1 MRHSLWGV
9 YQHTHP
15 RQSSPRNGVFHTKA
29 RCILFPS
36 KPTLA
41 EKDFR
46 QCIQDCRME
55 KPTFS
60 DLRLIRVSGHWYRW
74 IGIEKQE
81 LWFLNQNSCLAAT
94 FTAIFNLVYT
104 IVLKSAS
111 ENICNVSCHWSS
123 FPVVGEPICI
133 KQATQWQLTART
145 CNASGSPD
153 KSSKTFCQS
162 CIMRWF
168 RSTDVIGS
176 REEKKCNT

>member
-1 MRHSLWGV
+1 MRHSLWGI

-104 IVLKSAS
+104 IVPKSAS
-111 ENICNVSCHWSS
+111 ENIMFHVTGQVFQSLANLFALSRLHSGNLLRGLVMHPALLINPRRP
-123 FPVVGEPICI
+123 F
-133 KQATQWQLTART
+133 AR
-145 CNASGSPD
+145 A
-153 KSSKTFCQS
+153 
-162 CIMRWF
+162 
-168 RSTDVIGS
+168 V
-176 REEKKCNT
+176 